1 MGPMRNDCDRIS
13 TTASAEEPALVSA
26 AARAG
31 GGNEVDGGGHPRISR
46 EYARA
51 SSCFVLSRGSPR
63 EEVSSLEIDPAVY
76 RHGSNDRAE
85 QRLYGMLGAFGRWSC
100 RYGEKEWFFTA
111 YQKCRPDGSLALGY
125 FAYAMAAEKAA

>member
-31 GGNEVDGGGHPRISR
+31 GGNEVDGGGGHPRISR

-51 SSCFVLSRGSPR
+51 SSCFGLSRGSPR

-76 RHGSNDRAE
+76 RHDSNDRAE
-85 QRLYGMLGAFGRWSC
+85 QRLYGMLGAFGRW
-100 RYGEKEWFFTA
+100 
-111 YQKCRPDGSLALGY
+111 L
-125 FAYAMAAEKAA
+125 